1 MLNEE
6 IYILLR
12 KDWQL
17 RTAIADMLGVSEG
30 TIYTFAKRK
39 SQRLEHYLAVKQLML
54 YTGKKDT
61 EIFDTKSLCSK

>member
-1 MLNEE
+1 MLKQE
-6 IYILLR
+6 IYHLIR
-12 KDWQL
+12 NDWQL

-54 YTGKKDT
+54 HTGKKDT
-61 EIFDTKSLCSK
+61 EIFETNTLCS